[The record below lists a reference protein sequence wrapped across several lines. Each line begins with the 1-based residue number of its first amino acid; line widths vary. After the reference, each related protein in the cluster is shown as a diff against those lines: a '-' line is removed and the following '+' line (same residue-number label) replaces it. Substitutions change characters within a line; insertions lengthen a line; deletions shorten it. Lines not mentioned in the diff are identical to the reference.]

1 MESHSKIYVV
11 CDPSQDPFLCSDSET
26 DLTIAIKKAR
36 AQKRNVYSLPEECD
50 EQTIPKLEFDFA
62 LFAEIETNN
71 QNNKVA
77 SLQRVIELLKQE
89 LNTTGGKIFAD
100 ATLKVMQETRAELGH
115 TNDAR
120 SLKTTEFVNNL
131 FDIEVA
137 TTEDEQYFLD
147 LIESIQVLQVHFK
160 NKGAK

>member
-1 MESHSKIYVV
+1 MESHAKIYVV
-11 CDPSQDPFLCSDSET
+11 CDPNQDPFLATDSET
-26 DLTIAIKKAR
+26 DINTAIKKAR
-36 AQKRNVYSLPEECD
+36 TQKRNVYSFPEDCD
-50 EQTIPKLEFDFA
+50 DQTIPKLEFDFA

-71 QNNKVA
+71 TNNKVA
-77 SLQRVIELLKQE
+77 SLQRVIDLLKQE
-89 LNTTGGKIFAD
+89 LHTTGGKIFAD
-100 ATLKVMQETRAELGH
+100 ATLHIMQETRAELGH

-120 SLKTTEFVNNL
+120 SLKTAEFVNKL
-131 FDIEVA
+131 FDLEVA